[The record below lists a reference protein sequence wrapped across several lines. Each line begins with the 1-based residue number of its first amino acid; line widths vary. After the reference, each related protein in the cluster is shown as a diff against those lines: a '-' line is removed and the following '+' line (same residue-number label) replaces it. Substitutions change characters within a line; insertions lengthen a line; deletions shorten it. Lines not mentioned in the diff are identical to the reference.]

1 MTMQTHLAPNDQ
13 PITVDDNQRRTLDAI
28 EQALTR
34 EQGGRLEH
42 ATTLIG
48 PQGEVFELPTP
59 VADAIKQIVHYL
71 VRGQAVTLAPVE
83 SELTTQQAAD
93 LLNVSRPY
101 LIKLLEDGH
110 IPFTK
115 TGTHRRVRL
124 SDVLVYKEQRDTER
138 RRGLA
143 ALAHLSQEFGEDD

>member
-1 MTMQTHLAPNDQ
+1 MHTHLASSDQ
-13 PITVDDNQRRTLDAI
+13 PITVDDNQRRTLGAV

-34 EQGGRLEH
+34 ERGGNLEH

-48 PQGEVFELPTP
+48 PQGEVVELPTP
-59 VADAIKQIVHYL
+59 VADALKQIVHYL
-71 VRGQAVTLAPVE
+71 ARGQAVTLAPVE

-101 LIKLLEDGH
+101 LIKLLEDGR
-110 IPFTK
+110 ISFTK
-115 TGTHRRVRL
+115 TGTHRRIRL
-124 SDVLVYKEQRDTER
+124 SDVLVYKEQRDSER

-143 ALAHLSQEFGEDD
+143 ELARLSQEFGEDD